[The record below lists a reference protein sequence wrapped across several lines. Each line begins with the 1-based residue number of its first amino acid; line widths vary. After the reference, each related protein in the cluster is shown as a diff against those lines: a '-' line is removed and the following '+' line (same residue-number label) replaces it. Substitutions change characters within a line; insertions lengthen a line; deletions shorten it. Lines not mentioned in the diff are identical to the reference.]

1 MAGFDGRLSR
11 EWAQLTTGE
20 FLKVWF
26 VVGGLAGAEFARAA
40 DGVAPAAD
48 AFAAPYFGGQADRGA
63 LSDLLPPADGVAD
76 GGVHLWGRATGQSA
90 AVRVA
95 VE

>member
-1 MAGFDGRLSR
+1 MAGFHGRLSR

-26 VVGGLAGAEFARAA
+26 AVGGLAGAEFARAA

-48 AFAAPYFGGQADRGA
+48 AFAAP
-63 LSDLLPPADGVAD
+63 DLLPPADGVAD